1 MHLRF
6 PFSPTSLPQMQQ
18 FMKRCAMLVAPVIGA
33 LAIACVAPTSANA
46 EVQKH
51 MQICDGKLCPSF
63 TLVLTPPV
71 EWDVDKAAS
80 EENRVQMLIPRGTNF
95 HDARAVIY
103 VRVAVKDKDQPLA
116 DFIRVS
122 QERWRQSVADAKIS
136 KLPPVERGNGKSAFE
151 PFRYENPS
159 RPQQPFEIVAFG
171 TDTDKDGNDFI
182 LTVVMSGKDQKAIE
196 QAQNSYLELLR
207 RH

>member
-1 MHLRF
+1 MSIMR
-6 PFSPTSLPQMQQ
+6 
-18 FMKRCAMLVAPVIGA
+18 LVAKRFVPFIGV
-33 LAIACVAPTSANA
+33 LAIGCLVSTTVNA

-51 MQICDGKLCPSF
+51 LQICDGKLCPSF

-71 EWDVDKAAS
+71 EWDLDKAAS
-80 EENRVQMLIPRGTNF
+80 EENRVQMLIPRGMTF

-103 VRVAVKDKDQPLA
+103 VRVAVKDKDQPLS

-122 QERWRQSVADAKIS
+122 QERWRQSVADTRIS
-136 KLPPVERGNGKSAFE
+136 KLPPVERGNGKAAFE

-159 RPQQPFEIVAFG
+159 RPQQPFELVAFG

>member
-1 MHLRF
+1 MR
-6 PFSPTSLPQMQQ
+6 
-18 FMKRCAMLVAPVIGA
+18 LVAGLVASVAGA
-33 LAIACVAPTSANA
+33 LTIAGFVSEPAGA
-46 EVQKH
+46 EVQKI
-51 MQICDGKLCPSF
+51 MQVCNEKLCPSF
-63 TLVLTPPV
+63 TLVLTPPTD
-71 EWDVDKAAS
+71 WDLDKAAS
-80 EENRVQMLIPRGTNF
+80 EENRVQMLIPRGLNF

-103 VRVAVKDKDQPLA
+103 IRVSAKDKNQPLS

-122 QERWRQSVADAKIS
+122 QERWRQAVTDTKIS
-136 KLPPVERGNGKSAFE
+136 KLPPVERGNGKAAFE

-159 RPQQPFEIVAFG
+159 RPQQPFELVAFG

-196 QAQNSYLELLR
+196 QAQDSYLELLR